1 MRVGM
6 MKILW
11 MATALTLMGCEREIP
26 FTVDRNDDDD
36 EIQGYR
42 IVGKLSDRIGNPLRD
57 VAVSVFYDYVFVD
70 DNAPPTKTYQV
81 EQGSDTVVVQVVDR
95 KGFPLRVLFRDQI
108 SPGPLTVEWDEKDAV
123 GNVAPSSVY
132 HVQYLV
138 RNEVKHSYPVTISGT
153 LVTYSDSL
161 GQFTIPDDNLPIDFY
176 PVPLSS
182 SDGSRYL
189 GNHRIIPYVTLR
201 FTAEGINNGAYVS
214 LIKNEIKRIEI
225 KIS

>member
-1 MRVGM
+1 MRVGLV
-6 MKILW
+6 KVLW
-11 MATALTLMGCEREIP
+11 MLALVTLMGCEREIP
-26 FTVDRNDDDD
+26 SLVDRTDDDG
-36 EIQGYR
+36 EIQGYM
-42 IVGKLSDRIGNPLRD
+42 IMGKLSDRIGNPLKEI
-57 VAVSVFYDYVFVD
+57 AVSVIYDYIFVD
-70 DNAPPTKTYQV
+70 DHAPPIKTYQV

-108 SPGPLTVEWDEKDAV
+108 SSGPLTVEWDRKDAA
-123 GNVAPSSVY
+123 GNIAPSSVY
-132 HVQYLV
+132 HVQYLI
-138 RNEVKHSYPVTISGT
+138 RNEVRHSYPVTISGT
-153 LVTYSDSL
+153 VVTYSDSL

-201 FTAEGINNGAYVS
+201 FTAEGINNGAYLS